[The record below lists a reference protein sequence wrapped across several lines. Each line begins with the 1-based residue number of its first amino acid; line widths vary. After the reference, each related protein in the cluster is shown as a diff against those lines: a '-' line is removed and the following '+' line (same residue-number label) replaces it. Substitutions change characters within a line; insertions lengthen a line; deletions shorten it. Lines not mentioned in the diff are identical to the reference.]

1 MPGKTKSPKRARPS
15 VGGDQ
20 MIIDGKI
27 SGSYVAQGRNA
38 RLSVHQTTGLQT
50 AELKGLFETVYRQ
63 IQSRPVDKN
72 VDKEEINATVQKIE
86 AESAKGKKA
95 NESKLERWMGDL
107 GRMAPDILDVILAS
121 LGGPVSGFTAVFKKI
136 AERAK
141 KQPA

>member
-1 MPGKTKSPKRARPS
+1 MPGKTKPRKRAKPS
-15 VGGDQ
+15 AGGDQ
-20 MIIDGKI
+20 MIIDGNI

-38 RLSVHQTTGLQT
+38 RLSVHQTTGSQA
-50 AELKGLFETVYRQ
+50 AELKELFETVYRQ

-72 VDKEEINATVQKIE
+72 VDKGEISATVQKIE